1 MTTSSHEHHD
11 NRCTAS
17 SPRAKCY
24 GSGHCLEQTIFH
36 ARLSRHSCMHAL
48 QLKLTFISLARLRRP
63 DAFHCEVACRSTPCT
78 DSQYPTSMAFHLTFI
93 MAICLLAAER
103 LDHLNGTSYACCT
116 IDSEHSCAWTL
127 YHLLRFSKA
136 CPRAG
141 ILLRRSASFWHR
153 AHALLALCSIFDH
166 MLIWWLQARIVYLST
181 RSAPQSDRSPHEGA
195 SCTTFEPVR
204 LLSNTRIQ
212 KLPVLVDSWHSATI

>member
-1 MTTSSHEHHD
+1 MP
-11 NRCTAS
+11 RTAARRS
-17 SPRAKCY
+17 FALLLTLR
-24 GSGHCLEQTIFH
+24 LE
-36 ARLSRHSCMHAL
+36 RLSGFALCLPLRHIKTCRPPPPADSLYPTTWHPFGAWLLSSVSVVLHSCR
-48 QLKLTFISLARLRRP
+48 TS
-63 DAFHCEVACRSTPCT
+63 RS
-78 DSQYPTSMAFHLTFI
+78 F
-93 MAICLLAAER
+93 ER
-103 LDHLNGTSYACCT
+103 VVPVRAWT
-116 IDSEHSCAWTL
+116 IAHSRSHSCAWTL

-204 LLSNTRIQ
+204 LLWNTRIQ

>member
-63 DAFHCEVACRSTPCT
+63 DAFHCEVASRSTPCT

-116 IDSEHSCAWTL
+116 IDSEHYLCLDSLPSAEVFEGLPTGWNFTPQIGFFL
-127 YHLLRFSKA
+127 ASSARPPGAVLHL
-136 CPRAG
+136 
-141 ILLRRSASFWHR
+141 
-153 AHALLALCSIFDH
+153 
-166 MLIWWLQARIVYLST
+166 
-181 RSAPQSDRSPHEGA
+181 
-195 SCTTFEPVR
+195 
-204 LLSNTRIQ
+204 
-212 KLPVLVDSWHSATI
+212 